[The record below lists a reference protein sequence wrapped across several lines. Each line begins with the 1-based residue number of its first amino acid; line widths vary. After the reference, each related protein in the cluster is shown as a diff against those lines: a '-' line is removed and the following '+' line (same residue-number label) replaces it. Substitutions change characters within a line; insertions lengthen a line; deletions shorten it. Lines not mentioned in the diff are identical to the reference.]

1 MTASVA
7 YCIYAT
13 DCGYGFVLEYKV
25 LHLENKQL
33 KTNNNMKKIFN
44 WVLAAIL
51 VCGASVVMSSCSKDD
66 DSDNS
71 STPQSKKYDVYASA
85 VLDKNL
91 AEYGYMEVS
100 YTCNGKTETFQLKKG
115 DASEQFPTNN
125 DFGNS
130 VLKYVNSMYQ
140 ISYTNDNFI
149 VRNIVL
155 KGLTENES
163 AVFKY
168 KFVANP
174 DHPAITEDGNRFFVK
189 PNVLGYVDGYYTQIL
204 YNLVGSS
211 VKTDRFDSWL
221 TSQGNEMQVTFSP
234 KHSE

>member
-91 AEYGYMEVS
+91 AEYGYSKMMTIDE
-100 YTCNGKTETFQLKKG
+100 KL
-115 DASEQFPTNN
+115 DLLASRMSCGSFPHEIGA
-125 DFGNS
+125 F
-130 VLKYVNSMYQ
+130 
-140 ISYTNDNFI
+140 
-149 VRNIVL
+149 
-155 KGLTENES
+155 
-163 AVFKY
+163 
-168 KFVANP
+168 
-174 DHPAITEDGNRFFVK
+174 
-189 PNVLGYVDGYYTQIL
+189 LGYPVGDIRGFISNSGKNCLLCGYWKVYENAEKAQRTFDEYDRCRDIL
-204 YNLVGSS
+204 FDRLNHGLSLFQA
-211 VKTDRFDSWL
+211 VK
-221 TSQGNEMQVTFSP
+221 
-234 KHSE
+234 